1 MLVERRDSS
10 SSPRSDATRDLS
22 AFVASPG
29 DLVLAADHEEPHGGR
44 SVAGTAGEP
53 ATPDREPVGEVE
65 RVLETSHGVRLV
77 VQRAFFR
84 GRFVVVAAD
93 DIEQAGT
100 DRLGLRW
107 IRLRVA
113 LPTLLARGTYRR
125 VMGRLARDP
134 EPLPLPPAPADDAA
148 VRAELGTTLAAH
160 PLLADSEL
168 TLHVT
173 HGVAVIDGWVR
184 TVGAKVASERIARET
199 RGIWA
204 VRNRLLSDEEL
215 LAAARRQLTAVPDL
229 ARAISELRLDLGRA
243 ALVLRHDTPP
253 EVVAAAERVMKQLPG
268 LREVTIIG

>member
-1 MLVERRDSS
+1 MAAARRPSRGERKVLMERRDPSGSS
-10 SSPRSDATRDLS
+10 RSDATRDLS
-22 AFVASPG
+22 AFMAAPG
-29 DLVLAADHEEPHGGR
+29 DLVLAAGHEDAHGGR
-44 SVAGTAGEP
+44 SVAGGAGSP
-53 ATPDREPVGEVE
+53 APPGGEAVGEVE

-134 EPLPLPPAPADDAA
+134 EPLPLPPAPADDTVA
-148 VRAELGTTLAAH
+148 RAELGAALAAH

-173 HGVAVIDGWVR
+173 
-184 TVGAKVASERIARET
+184 
-199 RGIWA
+199 
-204 VRNRLLSDEEL
+204 
-215 LAAARRQLTAVPDL
+215 
-229 ARAISELRLDLGRA
+229 
-243 ALVLRHDTPP
+243 
-253 EVVAAAERVMKQLPG
+253 
-268 LREVTIIG
+268 